1 MRRQVL
7 LEEVT
12 QLKAA
17 INETYN

>member
-7 LEEVT
+7 QEEVT